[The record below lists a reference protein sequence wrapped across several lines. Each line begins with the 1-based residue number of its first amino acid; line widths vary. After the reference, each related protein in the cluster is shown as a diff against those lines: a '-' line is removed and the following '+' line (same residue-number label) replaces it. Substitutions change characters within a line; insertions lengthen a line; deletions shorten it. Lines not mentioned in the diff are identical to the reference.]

1 VLVPTKRSIYALRP
15 DGTLA
20 WEFSNPVELLGDLVR
35 DGQGRVRFASAD
47 GRLFEFDERGALIRN
62 VRAERPWSALPVA
75 LPDGS
80 VAGGSASGLVIVSRP
95 TGVLRF
101 ELSARID
108 QVLACP
114 GREIC
119 AVAGGRLEVLGA
131 KKPGSIQAK
140 RAGARGQYL
149 GVLRDDKTLELYRG
163 PEREW
168 IYSVRLP
175 DAASG
180 APALD
185 ERGRAFV
192 PLIGGAL
199 LALTPDGHF
208 RGCEQVA
215 RSALGTPVLSA
226 TGKLLVTARE
236 GVIAAIRAE

>member
-1 VLVPTKRSIYALRP
+1 VV
-15 DGTLA
+15 
-20 WEFSNPVELLGDLVR
+20 
-35 DGQGRVRFASAD
+35 
-47 GRLFEFDERGALIRN
+47 
-62 VRAERPWSALPVA
+62 
-75 LPDGS
+75 
-80 VAGGSASGLVIVSRP
+80 VSRP
-95 TGVLRF
+95 SGVVRF
-101 ELSARID
+101 ELAARVD

-131 KKPGSIQAK
+131 KKPGNIQAK

-149 GVLRDDKTLELYRG
+149 GVLRDDKTLDLYRG
-163 PEREW
+163 AAHERV
-168 IYSVRLP
+168 YSVRLP

-185 ERGRAFV
+185 ERGSAFV

-199 LALTPDGHF
+199 LALNPDGRI

-215 RSALGTPVLSA
+215 RSALATPVLSPS
-226 TGKLLVTARE
+226 GKLLVAARE